1 MDKPILQPKV
11 LLRPVIKLM
20 VVLLLATTLMGSWY
34 LSQISDPYVQ
44 EVLSLTGGLER
55 GKAIFQANCAVCHGL
70 DGQGNI
76 GPTLE
81 AVRERKVPSRLIE
94 QVISGKT
101 PPMPKFQPKSQDM
114 ADLLSYLETL

>member
-20 VVLLLATTLMGSWY
+20 VFLLLATTLMGSWY
-34 LSQISDPYVQ
+34 LAQVSDPYVQ

-101 PPMPKFQPKSQDM
+101 PPMPKFQPKTQDM

>member
-1 MDKPILQPKV
+1 MDKPILQPKA

-34 LSQISDPYVQ
+34 LAQVSDPYVQ

-101 PPMPKFQPKSQDM
+101 PPMPKFQPKTQDM

>member
-34 LSQISDPYVQ
+34 LSQIADPYVQ

-101 PPMPKFQPKSQDM
+101 PPMPKFQPKTQDM

>member
-34 LSQISDPYVQ
+34 LAQVSDPYVQ

-55 GKAIFQANCAVCHGL
+55 GKAIFQANCAVCHGI

-101 PPMPKFQPKSQDM
+101 PPMPKFQPKTQDM

>member
-11 LLRPVIKLM
+11 LLRPVIKLII
-20 VVLLLATTLMGSWY
+20 VLLLATTLMGSWY
-34 LSQISDPYVQ
+34 LTQFSDPYVQ
-44 EVLSLTGGLER
+44 EVLSLTGSLER

-70 DGQGNI
+70 EGQGNI
-76 GPTLE
+76 GPNLE
-81 AVRERKVPSRLIE
+81 AVSQRKTPSRLIE

-101 PPMPKFQPKSQDM
+101 PPMPKFQPKAQDM

>member
-34 LSQISDPYVQ
+34 LAQVSDPYVQ

-101 PPMPKFQPKSQDM
+101 PPMPKFQPKTQDM